1 MKRQCD
7 KLYSINAE
15 GKYRKGETREAY
27 ITFFLSVINSLM
39 REIWKWTTKK
49 ILCLGNISAMNGSF
63 WSVCR
68 KSECSFFFSTPLYLL
83 TTEFRVCWRSQRY
96 AHLLC
101 RILCYNSSNWSVC
114 FSTVVGFFGYDGR
127 LVANGTLLVLLL
139 ECE

>member
-27 ITFFLSVINSLM
+27 ITFFKCNKLVNARNM
-39 REIWKWTTKK
+39 KMNDKK

-68 KSECSFFFSTPLYLL
+68 KSESSSYFFYPTLFIG
-83 TTEFRVCWRSQRY
+83 
-96 AHLLC
+96 H
-101 RILCYNSSNWSVC
+101 RILS
-114 FSTVVGFFGYDGR
+114 
-127 LVANGTLLVLLL
+127 LL
-139 ECE
+139 EKPCSSALQNIML